1 MTASGFGATNLMRLC
16 TFCSAWLLCTALA
29 ACPAC
34 LQGQHGVKSIIIF
47 RHYIYIHT
55 HTQFHRPVRDHVS
68 INSCGYA
75 SAPRLHGICIYAL
88 YMRVCCAASPP
99 DQRHSHMAAKR
110 PLFCSVLHDTAQE
123 LAAAEG
129 FTGAF
134 THDLVQMNCFKNSDA
149 TTRPAAE

>member
-1 MTASGFGATNLMRLC
+1 
-16 TFCSAWLLCTALA
+16 
-29 ACPAC
+29 
-34 LQGQHGVKSIIIF
+34 
-47 RHYIYIHT
+47 
-55 HTQFHRPVRDHVS
+55 
-68 INSCGYA
+68 
-75 SAPRLHGICIYAL
+75 
-88 YMRVCCAASPP
+88 
-99 DQRHSHMAAKR
+99 MAAKR